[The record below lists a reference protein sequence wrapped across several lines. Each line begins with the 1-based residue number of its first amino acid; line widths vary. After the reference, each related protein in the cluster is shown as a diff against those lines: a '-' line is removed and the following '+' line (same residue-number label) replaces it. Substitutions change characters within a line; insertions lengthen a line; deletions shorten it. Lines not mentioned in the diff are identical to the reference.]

1 MVQQINTKYNNYAF
15 TYYYISLYWLQI
27 SKMGDFGP
35 YNDMYFNPATFYD
48 ACTNPGS
55 EWLCISVLGVSILP
69 VSTFFDQILE
79 LSRQCDIFFTLYLK
93 SKNLYSNLWTY
104 WNTNFCIVRRCY
116 KANQMRTKN
125 LTLYICMVNM
135 GYVLT
140 FDGIIFSPFT
150 CFPIDPNIFTSA

>member
-35 YNDMYFNPATFYD
+35 YNDMYFNPATFYY
-48 ACTNPGS
+48 AYTNPGS

-79 LSRQCDIFFTLYLK
+79 LSQQCDIFFTLYLK

-104 WNTNFCIVRRCY
+104 WNTIFVLWGDVIRL
-116 KANQMRTKN
+116 TK
-125 LTLYICMVNM
+125 C
-135 GYVLT
+135 VLKT
-140 FDGIIFSPFT
+140 WHIYMHGKHGLCFDFWWYYLFSFYL
-150 CFPIDPNIFTSA
+150 FSHWS